1 MRANGS
7 HHLSKQP
14 SGKNDVQDGQLK
26 DWSNETSEWQYFEG
40 TPLRYDTTTIRKL
53 FNKIRDENDEGDF
66 SDKREIKP
74 GYNIPIGMIEKLVQV
89 IVYQLVFLK
98 K

>member
-14 SGKNDVQDGQLK
+14 SGKNDVQDGELK
-26 DWSNETSEWQYFEG
+26 DWSDETSEWQYFEG
-40 TPLRYDTTTIRKL
+40 THLRYDTTSIRML

-66 SDKREIKP
+66 SDRREIM
-74 GYNIPIGMIEKLVQV
+74 YR
-89 IVYQLVFLK
+89 IVYQLVCLK